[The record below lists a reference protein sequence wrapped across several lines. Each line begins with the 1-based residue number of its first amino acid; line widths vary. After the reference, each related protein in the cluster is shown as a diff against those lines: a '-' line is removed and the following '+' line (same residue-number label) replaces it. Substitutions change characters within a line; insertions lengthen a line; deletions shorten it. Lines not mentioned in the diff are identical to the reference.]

1 MTEIEFLPESAKKIA
16 SFPIRSNSELIPIE
30 DIQWDF
36 SVLLRIKV
44 TIALVQMRLSEW
56 SRLAGDRIES
66 AFLVGAPLD
75 RYPAVNERFSNNEAY
90 YGSGEGRYSYRQVCN
105 PTKSDITK
113 CQGGQGIPSLY
124 QVLPRIC

>member
-1 MTEIEFLPESAKKIA
+1 
-16 SFPIRSNSELIPIE
+16 
-30 DIQWDF
+30 
-36 SVLLRIKV
+36 
-44 TIALVQMRLSEW
+44 MRLNKW

-105 PTKSDITK
+105 PTKSDITQ
-113 CQGGQGIPSLY
+113 CQGDQGILVCTRFY
-124 QVLPRIC
+124 QEFVEHESWHVFIIATLTSNDGVLKVSVD